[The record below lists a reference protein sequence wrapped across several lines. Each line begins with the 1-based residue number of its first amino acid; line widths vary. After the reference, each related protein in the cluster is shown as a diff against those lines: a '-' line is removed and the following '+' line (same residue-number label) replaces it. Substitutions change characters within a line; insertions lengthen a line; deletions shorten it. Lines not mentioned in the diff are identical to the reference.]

1 MITTSLILYNLKKIR
16 FITSTVITK
25 NLWQYLPGMLQV
37 WYHSN
42 CRNRGKGC
50 YNTNLTD
57 RGGCCIWY
65 DEPALLGAIEEHL
78 GVTIDS
84 VEQDLKVPTNE
95 FDGQVTY
102 GQKRTNKGTLNQL
115 GDLKSLTL
123 TALDQSQSR
132 LW

>member
-1 MITTSLILYNLKKIR
+1 
-16 FITSTVITK
+16 
-25 NLWQYLPGMLQV
+25 MLQV

-95 FDGQVTY
+95 FDGKVTY
-102 GQKRTNKGTLNQL
+102 GQKRTNKGKELCF
-115 GDLKSLTL
+115 
-123 TALDQSQSR
+123 
-132 LW
+132 